1 MRQLLV
7 LLTVLCL
14 SVVWGTP
21 LRAQTSQYQVHA
33 GDQLAVQVYG
43 DSTLTQTVTV
53 LPDGSIEYPLIGQ
66 VPVGGLTPVGVEKV
80 LKQRLTK
87 YVKHPV
93 VTVMIAQQGQPNVL
107 VLGNVKTPG
116 KYTLRSGARLT
127 DAIAAAGGL
136 GEVNGLLPNARV
148 SDGTQQIETV
158 PLQKLLHDGDTAL
171 DLPVQ
176 EGTVVYIP
184 GPMQFDVEVVGA
196 VDHPGQI
203 VLNQGDRLS
212 MAIAKA
218 GNSATAQA
226 DLNNIRLVR
235 TLADGKSATYKINLY
250 RALEQGQT
258 SYDVAL
264 EKGDVIYV
272 PQTSQRIHENGLTA
286 FFLLLSRIL

>member
-1 MRQLLV
+1 MRQLLA
-7 LLTVLCL
+7 LFTVLCL
-14 SVVWGTP
+14 LVWGTP
-21 LRAQTSQYQVHA
+21 IRAQTSQYQVHA

-66 VPVGGLTPVGVEKV
+66 VSVSGLTPAGVEKV

-136 GEVNGLLPNARV
+136 GEVDGLLPNARV

-158 PLQKLLHDGDTAL
+158 SLQKLLHDGDTAL

-250 RALEQGQT
+250 RALEQGQ
-258 SYDVAL
+258 SNYDVAL
-264 EKGDVIYV
+264 QKGDVIYV

>member
-1 MRQLLV
+1 MRQLLA
-7 LLTVLCL
+7 LFTVLCL
-14 SVVWGTP
+14 LVWGTP
-21 LRAQTSQYQVHA
+21 IRAQTSQYQVHA

-66 VPVGGLTPVGVEKV
+66 VSVSGLTPAGVEKA

-136 GEVNGLLPNARV
+136 GEVDGLLPNARV

-158 PLQKLLHDGDTAL
+158 SLQKLLHDGDTAL

-250 RALEQGQT
+250 RALEQGQ
-258 SYDVAL
+258 SNYDVAL
-264 EKGDVIYV
+264 QKGDVIYV

>member
-1 MRQLLV
+1 MRQLLA
-7 LLTVLCL
+7 LFTVLCL
-14 SVVWGTP
+14 LVWGTP

-66 VPVGGLTPVGVEKV
+66 VSVAGLTPVGVENI
-80 LKQRLTK
+80 LKQHLTK

-136 GEVNGLLPNARV
+136 GDVNGLLPNARV

-158 PLQKLLHDGDTAL
+158 SLQKLLHDGDTAL

-250 RALEQGQT
+250 RALEQGQS

-264 EKGDVIYV
+264 QKGDVIYV

>member
-1 MRQLLV
+1 MRQLLAIF
-7 LLTVLCL
+7 TVLCL
-14 SVVWGTP
+14 LAWGTP
-21 LRAQTSQYQVHA
+21 LRAQTPQYQVHA

-66 VPVGGLTPVGVEKV
+66 VPVAGLTPVGVERA
-80 LKQRLTK
+80 LKQRLTQ

-136 GEVNGLLPNARV
+136 GEVDGLLPKARV

-158 PLQKLLHDGDTAL
+158 SLQKLLHDGDTAL

-258 SYDVAL
+258 NYDVAL
-264 EKGDVIYV
+264 QKGDVIYV

>member
-1 MRQLLV
+1 MRHMLALF
-7 LLTVLCL
+7 TVLCL
-14 SVVWGTP
+14 LIWGTP
-21 LRAQTSQYQVHA
+21 VRAQTSQYQVHA

-66 VPVGGLTPVGVEKV
+66 VSVAGLSPVGVEHI

-136 GEVNGLLPNARV
+136 GEVNGLLPEARV

-158 PLQKLLHDGDTAL
+158 SLQKLLHDGDTAL
-171 DLPVQ
+171 NVPVQ

-203 VLNQGDRLS
+203 TLNQGDRLS

-250 RALEQGQT
+250 KALEQGQT
-258 SYDVAL
+258 NYDVAL
-264 EKGDVIYV
+264 QKGDVIYV

>member
-1 MRQLLV
+1 MRHV
-7 LLTVLCL
+7 LALFTALCL
-14 SVVWGTP
+14 LVWGTP
-21 LRAQTSQYQVHA
+21 LRAQTPQYQVHA

-66 VPVGGLTPVGVEKV
+66 VPVAGLTPIGVEKA

-136 GEVNGLLPNARV
+136 GEVDGLLPNARV

-158 PLQKLLHDGDTAL
+158 SLQKLLHDGDTAL

-235 TLADGKSATYKINLY
+235 TLADGKSATYRINLY

-264 EKGDVIYV
+264 QKGDVIYV
-272 PQTSQRIHENGLTA
+272 PQTSKRIHDNGLTA